1 MIIIPNLIASQ
12 HALDQISERAPEIL
26 AGGEVVLVDEQDVL
40 LEGGVE
46 VGLEAELA
54 DDGDVVAR
62 LKRQYDV
69 LAETTPSTVLLPWLP
84 TPAMVRKLCATKV
97 IYDTVVA
104 ALDARERGGCARD
117 DTMQLLLDAGDDRAT
132 VIGVSGSLI
141 LPPSSPLIWFDA
153 VHYGPLG
160 RRRARDGDDRE
171 LAGRLPQRLP

>member
-1 MIIIPNLIASQ
+1 MVYDVRASP
-12 HALDQISERAPEIL
+12 RAFSVPRIDSRAAAPQVIFQL
-26 AGGEVVLVDEQDVL
+26 TVRCLSGP
-40 LEGGVE
+40 
-46 VGLEAELA
+46 ELA

-97 IYDTVVA
+97 VYDTVVA

-132 VIGVSGSLI
+132 VIGVGCSLI
-141 LPPSSPLIWFDA
+141 MPPSSALIWFDA

-160 RRRARDGDDRE
+160 RRRARNGHDRE
-171 LAGRLPQRLP
+171 LAGRISQRLP